1 MKTVYL
7 LVLVGMLL
15 LIVALGTYEA
25 FAALSLSAEPT
36 GLVLL
41 SSPASRGKTAA
52 SAGGALIQLSTS
64 HVPTPD
70 DIHNARVYGMNN
82 QVDDDEQ
89 KDMYNGNID
98 GIFKLDNSPYG
109 PF

>member
-7 LVLVGMLL
+7 LVLVAVLL
-15 LIVALGTYEA
+15 LIVAVGSYEA
-25 FAALSLSAEPT
+25 FAA
-36 GLVLL
+36 
-41 SSPASRGKTAA
+41 SS
-52 SAGGALIQLSTS
+52 GGALIQLSTS
-64 HVPTPD
+64 HVPTPE

-82 QVDDDEQ
+82 QEDDDEQ

>member
-7 LVLVGMLL
+7 LLLVAMLL

-25 FAALSLSAEPT
+25 F
-36 GLVLL
+36 
-41 SSPASRGKTAA
+41 AA

-64 HVPTPD
+64 HVPTPE

-82 QVDDDEQ
+82 QEDDDEQ

-109 PF
+109 PY

>member
-7 LVLVGMLL
+7 LVLVAMLL

-25 FAALSLSAEPT
+25 F
-36 GLVLL
+36 
-41 SSPASRGKTAA
+41 AA

-64 HVPTPD
+64 HVPTPE

-82 QVDDDEQ
+82 QEDDDEE

>member
-7 LVLVGMLL
+7 LLLVGMLL

-25 FAALSLSAEPT
+25 FAA
-36 GLVLL
+36 
-41 SSPASRGKTAA
+41 SS
-52 SAGGALIQLSTS
+52 GGALIQLATS

-70 DIHNARVYGMNN
+70 DIHTARVYGMNN
-82 QVDDDEQ
+82 QEEDDEQ
-89 KDMYNGNID
+89 KDMYNSNID

-109 PF
+109 SF

>member
-25 FAALSLSAEPT
+25 FAA
-36 GLVLL
+36 
-41 SSPASRGKTAA
+41 

-64 HVPTPD
+64 HVPTPE
-70 DIHNARVYGMNN
+70 DIHVEMNN
-82 QVDDDEQ
+82 QVEEDEP
-89 KDMYNGNID
+89 NANID

-109 PF
+109 SF